1 MHVCE
6 ACGLRL
12 SEHALR
18 CPRCGH
24 SVLVSPE
31 PAVKSA
37 PTLRSSD
44 AGRPPVPVTATMAD
58 ARATGRGAPDAVPV
72 TPASPEWDPDETMR
86 LLPAYS
92 SGRNTKNTI
101 ALVAL
106 AVSLVAAVSSLAWLI
121 GQSVGG
127 GRPVSRPPARSAS
140 PTALSTSVPRNAT
153 VCTHEMARSS
163 NTNCTVG
170 TRVLTAVRTL
180 GTDVPDTFRVTI
192 AHPQTRKNATFVCA
206 MKGWIECTG
215 SSDVIIYVRRLV

>member
-12 SEHALR
+12 FEHALR

-24 SVLVSPE
+24 SVLASPGSDVK
-31 PAVKSA
+31 PATT
-37 PTLRSSD
+37 PRPGE
-44 AGRPPVPVTATMAD
+44 AGGPPVPMAATPVHAGTTDAD
-58 ARATGRGAPDAVPV
+58 SAVSPPV
-72 TPASPEWDPDETMR
+72 SPASPEWDPDETMR
-86 LLPAYS
+86 LLPAYRS
-92 SGRNTKNTI
+92 RGNTKNTV

-106 AVSLVAAVSSLAWLI
+106 AVALVAAVTSLAWLI

-140 PTALSTSVPRNAT
+140 PTALTTAVPRTAT
-153 VCTHEMARSS
+153 VCTHEVARSS
-163 NTNCTVG
+163 NTNCVVA
-170 TRVLTAVRTL
+170 TRVLAAVRTL

-192 AHPQTRKNATFVCA
+192 ANPQTRKNATFICA

-215 SSDVIIYVRRLV
+215 SSDVRIYVRRLA